1 MSDGAFI
8 TLVTI
13 GFTVGA
19 VALVILFGL
28 ANDLFD

>member
-8 TLVTI
+8 TLGTI
-13 GFTVGA
+13 GFTLAG